1 MIVAMNCDD
10 GPVQLEIPV
19 GSHVRQAF
27 DVLDAKIHW
36 ENEPR
41 KGLELSECE
50 KLPVKDSVLQLELA
64 ANSGK
69 IIRIT
74 D

>member
-1 MIVAMNCDD
+1 MLVALNCDD
-10 GPVQLEIPV
+10 SPVQLEIPV
-19 GSHVRQAF
+19 GNHVKQAF
-27 DVLDAKIHW
+27 DVLGARIHW

-41 KGLELSECE
+41 KGLDLSGCE
-50 KLPVKDSVLQLELA
+50 KLPVRDNVLQLELA

-69 IIRIT
+69 LIRIT